1 MPQHLVTALSVGEP
15 FPHPDLVT
23 RTSVSWNPNAGHTIL
38 LCLDNISP
46 AEEAAFQGPLRFDL
60 CPYDG
65 LLVLLMTPQGCPE
78 PQEMVWFLL
87 QDDAGNFAPP
97 ARDGHAFVTLIIVQ
111 QTTGIVAGLRTFT
124 WSPYFTATVH
134 RHLLKH
140 QAQRIAGPNQVHR
153 TVAAM
158 RAQYPH
164 SNQLRS
170 RSITHCSAE
179 D

>member
-1 MPQHLVTALSVGEP
+1 MPQHLITTLSVGEP
-15 FPHPDLVT
+15 FPQPDLVAQP
-23 RTSVSWNPNAGHTIL
+23 SNGWHPNGSHTIL

-60 CPYDG
+60 CPCNG

-87 QDDAGNFAPP
+87 QDDAANFAPP
-97 ARDGHAFVTLIIVQ
+97 AHDGHALVTLIIVE
-111 QTTGIVAGLRTFT
+111 QTTGIVAALRTFT
-124 WSPYFTATVH
+124 WSPYFTTTVH
-134 RHLLKH
+134 RQLLKH
-140 QAQRIAGPNQVHR
+140 QAQPMADPNQVHR